1 MSPRT
6 VPTDGDDTYKSL
18 DTKITFLMARWGF
31 ARKGHDGSTSW
42 LATAKSPKV
51 ATTKSP
57 EVYMGPSRETLFKL
71 AYYGPNKPIQFGVR
85 KRFAKVV
92 GELKKIKA
100 WPLTFAVSP
109 QHLVEFVGFEVR
121 DDAASLE
128 RVEKVL
134 KAIAPHRP
142 EYEINIPG
150 DVADLDREFARLG
163 L

>member
-6 VPTDGDDTYKSL
+6 VPTDGDDTYQGL
-18 DTKITFLMARWGF
+18 DTKITTLMARWGF

-42 LATAKSPKV
+42 LATTKSPKV

-71 AYYGPNKPIQFGVR
+71 AYYGPDKPIRFGVR
-85 KRFAKVV
+85 KGFAKVV

-100 WPLTFAVSP
+100 WPLTFAVPP
-109 QHLVEFVGFEVR
+109 QHQVEFVGFEVQ

-142 EYEINIPG
+142 EYEIPMPG